1 MIDPLPVGAVKE
13 TVTEVESITVAE
25 TLVGA
30 LGLVYTIDDAV
41 DELDVPPEEFVAVI
55 VNV

>member
-41 DELDVPPEEFVAVI
+41 DELDVPPELVEVT